1 MPDFR
6 VYYEAANAIA
16 GGKQLYGT
24 LFSLGSGYY
33 KYSPFTAL
41 LFYPISLLQYY
52 TACIVY
58 FLVVS
63 TATVCT
69 SILLFYIFNTHVFSQ
84 SVKSPN
90 FILSVAAFCIS
101 IHIIREIGLGNVNM
115 LLLLLLSLSLLFI
128 IQKRVLLAALLL
140 ALVIITK
147 PFFILI
153 LIPIAMRKHFKTIFT
168 TGIFLLLFTLF
179 PALLFGIGKDIELHK
194 QWLNTM
200 LLHSDSFP
208 SPNTIE
214 ALIRYNLSI
223 MANFQYITIFLLF
236 VLYVFFVGINIIHN
250 NKEEKANST
259 SFIIEW
265 FTLIAL
271 MPSMFKTDTEHFLLS
286 LPIILFILIFLFSH
300 RNTLLTI
307 LFTILILLYD
317 GNSSDL
323 LGKTLS
329 LEAYNVGIL
338 GISNVLLVIL
348 ALFIYFIYIRKK
360 NSVPT

>member
-6 VYYEAANAIA
+6 VYYEAANAITN
-16 GGKQLYGT
+16 GKQLYGA

-33 KYSPFTAL
+33 KYSPFTAI
-41 LFYPISLLQYY
+41 LFYPISMVPYY

-63 TATVCT
+63 TVTICT
-69 SILLFYIFNTHVFSQ
+69 SILLLYIFNTYVFRQ
-84 SVKSPN
+84 SIKSPN
-90 FILSVAAFCIS
+90 VVLSIAGLCVS

-115 LLLLLLSLSLLFI
+115 LLLFLLSSSLLFI
-128 IQKRVLLAALLL
+128 IQKRVLLSALLL

-153 LIPIAMRKHFKTIFT
+153 LIPIVLRKHFKIIFT
-168 TGIFLLLFTLF
+168 TILFLLLFIIL
-179 PALLFGIGKDIELHK
+179 PSLILGIGKDIELHK

-200 LLHSDSFP
+200 FLHSDNFP
-208 SPNTIE
+208 SPNTID
-214 ALIRYNLSI
+214 ALIRYYLSI
-223 MANFQYITIFLLF
+223 MINFQYITMFLLF
-236 VLYVFFVGINIIHN
+236 VLYVFFVGMNITHN
-250 NKEEKANST
+250 CKDEKANT
-259 SFIIEW
+259 VSFIIEW

-300 RNTLLTI
+300 KNKVLTI
-307 LFTILILLYD
+307 LFTLLIISYD

-329 LEAYNVGIL
+329 LKAYNIGIL
-338 GISNVLLVIL
+338 GISNVLLV
-348 ALFIYFIYIRKK
+348 ALGLIIYFIYTRKK
-360 NSVPT
+360 NSVQS